1 MGNSEKRTL
10 SFEEGGMSI
19 SYLKPV
25 RKDKHD
31 ENLRR
36 SFALGKW
43 KDNNHACVDD
53 VIRAATN
60 GDRNARLLL
69 DLLLTNAWDDGW
81 RARNG

>member
-1 MGNSEKRTL
+1 
-10 SFEEGGMSI
+10 MSI

-36 SFALGKW
+36 AAELGKW
-43 KDNNHACVDD
+43 KDSHHVCADD
-53 VIRAATN
+53 VIRAAQG

-69 DLLLTNAWDDGW
+69 DLLLTSAFDAGF
-81 RARNG
+81 RAK